1 MPCIRSTL
9 TTVLGGL
16 VFVCALSN
24 AARAEDQ
31 PFLSLDATD
40 IETATGREVEQ
51 NFGWNSGMSRRAFSE
66 FEGET
71 ELEYGWSDKL
81 KLAVA
86 TSVAWDYS
94 HDHTVPPS
102 SSNSSTSWG
111 GITGEAVYQGLNVY
125 FDPVGLAVL
134 VAPMIAPDYRGVE
147 AKLLLQKNFINDRLR
162 FVVNAGGEFGS
173 EKDGAWSDASAL
185 TFDAGLA
192 YNITWEWSA
201 ALEFN
206 AEHDFSGLMLNG
218 RAMPEATSYYFGPTI
233 QYVAH
238 PWTASLGFQMQ
249 LPWSSDPTHTAGT
262 LDGGYLAEAERTRVA
277 LRVTRDF
284 Y

>member
-1 MPCIRSTL
+1 MFCAHYALKTAL
-9 TTVLGGL
+9 YGL
-16 VFVCALSN
+16 VFFPALTS
-24 AARAEDQ
+24 AAKAEDQ
-31 PFLSLDATD
+31 PFLTMDATD
-40 IETATGREVEQ
+40 IETASGRELEQ

-71 ELEYGWSDKL
+71 EFEYGWGDAL
-81 KLAVA
+81 KLTAA
-86 TSVAWDYS
+86 TSLAWEYD
-94 HDHTVPPS
+94 HDHTFPPS
-102 SSNSSTSWG
+102 PSQSGAAWG
-111 GITGEAVYQGLNVY
+111 GITGEAVYQAMNVY
-125 FDPVGLAVL
+125 FDPIGLGVL
-134 VAPMIAPDYRGVE
+134 VAPTIRPNYRGVE

-162 FVVNAGGEFGS
+162 FVMNAGGEFGS

-206 AEHDFSGLMLNG
+206 AEHDFAGLMVNG
-218 RAMPEATSYYFGPTI
+218 RAAPEATSYYFGPTI

-238 PWTASLGFQMQ
+238 PWTASLGFQTQ
-249 LPWSSDPTHTAGT
+249 LPWASDPTHAAGT
-262 LDGGYLAEAERTRVA
+262 LDGGYLADAERTRVA
-277 LRVTRDF
+277 LRITRDL

>member
-1 MPCIRSTL
+1 MFCANSTFK
-9 TTVLGGL
+9 TALGGL
-16 VFVCALSN
+16 VFLCALAN
-24 AARAEDQ
+24 AAQAEDQ

-40 IETATGREVEQ
+40 IEPASGRELEQ
-51 NFGWNSGMSRRAFSE
+51 NFGWNTGMSHRAFSE

-71 ELEYGWSDKL
+71 EFEYGWSDKL
-81 KLAVA
+81 KLAAA
-86 TSVAWDYS
+86 TSFAWDYN
-94 HDHTVPPS
+94 HDHTFPPSPS
-102 SSNSSTSWG
+102 SSGSAWG
-111 GITGEAVYQGLNVY
+111 GIKGEAVYQALNVY

-134 VAPMIAPDYRGVE
+134 VAPTIAPNYRGVE

-192 YNITWEWSA
+192 YNVTWEWSA

-218 RAMPEATSYYFGPTI
+218 RAVPEATSYYFGATI

-238 PWTASLGFQMQ
+238 PWTASVGVQLQ
-249 LPWSSDPTHTAGT
+249 LPWANDPTHTAGT

-277 LRVTRDF
+277 LRVTRDL